1 MTSLQNEPISRS
13 TLADRAFDYLS
24 EAILHG
30 ELRPGD
36 RLIEDEL
43 SARLGISRA
52 PIREAL
58 AELERQG
65 LAYSRARRGTF
76 VRSWTK
82 KDLWEVAVLRATLES
97 LAAQLAAAHVTP
109 DDIAYLEQAITEMV
123 EAEREGDMGRLID
136 LDFKFHGRIEQLC
149 NHDRLMLLIRNM
161 QIQVRIFRLATLRT
175 DSDTYPEEHR
185 VVLDAI
191 RTGDP
196 KMAHDRTYDHVMQ
209 SAELVL
215 AALPDE
221 GIVAL
226 PTPSSQ
232 SSPAE

>member
-1 MTSLQNEPISRS
+1 MTPLQSEPISRN

-24 EAILHG
+24 EAILRG

-65 LAYSRARRGTF
+65 LAHSRARRGTF

-109 DDIAYLEQAITEMV
+109 ADIAYLEQKITEMV
-123 EAEREGDMGRLID
+123 KAERQGDVSRLID
-136 LDFKFHGRIEQLC
+136 LESDFHGRIETLC
-149 NHDRLMLLIRNM
+149 DHHLLMLLIRNM
-161 QIQVRIFRLATLRT
+161 QLQVRIFRLAALRT
-175 DSDTYPEEHR
+175 ASETFSERHR
-185 VVLDAI
+185 ALLDAI
-191 RTGDP
+191 RTADP
-196 KMAHDRTYDHVMQ
+196 KIARERTYHQVMQ
-209 SAELVL
+209 SAELAL
-215 AALPDE
+215 ADLPDS
-221 GIVAL
+221 GFDRR
-226 PTPSSQ
+226 P
-232 SSPAE
+232 